1 MSDTSGPNLPAS
13 SVSAAL
19 QSCLGSRL
27 RARLAEAGSP
37 LYGLIWKDWA
47 MASGPQICALRASA
61 PRTSAKGSGGEGSLC
76 TGWPT
81 PSTMDNGN
89 SGDAWEKRRAEVK
102 AKGINGNGFGLI
114 LPMAAQ
120 LTGWPTPKVSDF
132 KGADLAR
139 SENRTGARHSGDGL
153 ATVVTMAGWPTPT
166 TADAARGVNPLDK
179 KTTNVGMSVN
189 DAAALAGWPTPT
201 TTDATRGSPETPEAK
216 RARGAH
222 TGTSMIDAACLAGWP
237 TPMAG
242 TPAQNGYNEAGNT
255 DSGRKTAAL
264 CGAQILGHGVTFDPD
279 WTGPARRTHLGALQT
294 GSSAAMD
301 GGGQL
306 NPAHSRWLMGYPP
319 EWDACAPTETRS
331 SRRSRQ
337 RSSEPS
343 KRQPKK

>member
-13 SVSAAL
+13 SVSVAL
-19 QSCLGSRL
+19 QLCLGSRL

-37 LYGLIWKDWA
+37 LYGMTWKDWA

-81 PSTMDNGN
+81 PTM
-89 SGDAWEKRRAEVK
+89 
-102 AKGINGNGFGLI
+102 
-114 LPMAAQ
+114 
-120 LTGWPTPKVSDF
+120 
-132 KGADLAR
+132 
-139 SENRTGARHSGDGL
+139 
-153 ATVVTMAGWPTPT
+153 
-166 TADAARGVNPLDK
+166 ADAARRVNPLDK

-222 TGTSMIDAACLAGWP
+222 TGTAMIDAACLAGWP

>member
-19 QSCLGSRL
+19 QSSLASRL
-27 RARLAEAGSP
+27 GARLAEAGSP

-47 MASGPQICALRASA
+47 MVSGPQICALRASA
-61 PRTSAKGSGGEGSLC
+61 PRTSAKGSGGEE
-76 TGWPT
+76 
-81 PSTMDNGN
+81 PS
-89 SGDAWEKRRAEVK
+89 
-102 AKGINGNGFGLI
+102 
-114 LPMAAQ
+114 
-120 LTGWPTPKVSDF
+120 GWPTPKVSDF

-201 TTDATRGSPETPEAK
+201 TTDATQGSPETPEAK